1 MSAAHPFGYQPST
14 EDSMKRIDQLAL
26 VVAVLCL
33 AISVQAQRTTTH
45 TDETSNNTSGCAST
59 SASYVLPSG
68 VTNPCTH
75 SGTLSTFPGAND
87 DLTAG
92 IDRNTSPN
100 TVVFDLAPS
109 NLSDK
114 THDGPDIHTIVN
126 GGASKV
132 FANIVLWHGG
142 PGNNGTWDY
151 VAKANSSGTQNSVQ
165 NSFNGH
171 LLNSY
176 ANNDS
181 NEVKT
186 QIAFMQRLNI
196 DGIVANPPGPLPDT
210 FTGESQKNK
219 DVNAAFLKWKSEADN
234 TSSFLFSVMTDHV
247 MWEQNCPGGQDSSGN
262 WLVTPA
268 CVEKIMI
275 CSLDYMNTATANTFT
290 CASDSTTYSGG
301 GIFADSHYWKVSD
314 GTVSHPVM
322 SYFMDESKFFNN
334 CSGGCAVY
342 DDNLNDKTCTT
353 SAQCWDDILGGINHH
368 ISGFSVRPY
377 VIYRD
382 SFTKHSTLGPSD
394 GSFRWFNPST
404 DQTVEDI
411 ANYTG
416 DSCAYNCWLSSA
428 ASNSSKVA
436 LGVALAK
443 VDHAQSHFSTQSAIF
458 GSTADHILMDARCG
472 ITWLDYLQTPHNSG
486 AGGTNAALNAI
497 EIATWDDYDEGTEM
511 ETGVD
516 NCISSFTISLS
527 GTTLSWTISFN
538 SPGDEST
545 IDHYAIFYSTDG
557 STGQNITELA
567 DVSVNHTGS
576 YSYSLP
582 NTLPSTT
589 VLYVKAVG
597 KAMITNHMTSGVT
610 CTVCGS
616 TLTTERPTT
625 ATANGVAYT
634 NPGNAE
640 DGNLSTSS
648 NGVSSPSQQLSGEIW
663 SGFTNISG
671 ATSVKLKVSSAANC
685 ATSSDGI
692 ELNYS
697 LDGGST
703 WNLVYIMGLFG
714 GSCVNRTQQTDIITL
729 SNSQDLT
736 QVKVLALFSSTGSS
750 SHQVYDVW
758 LEVTH

>member
-1 MSAAHPFGYQPST
+1 
-14 EDSMKRIDQLAL
+14 MKRSNQFIMSIAGLLL
-26 VVAVLCL
+26 VITLT
-33 AISVQAQRTTTH
+33 SQAQRTTTH

-59 SASYVLPSG
+59 SASYVLPST
-68 VTNPCTH
+68 VTANPCTH

-92 IDRNTSPN
+92 VDRNTSPN

-114 THDGPDIHTIVN
+114 SHDGPDIHTIVN

-132 FANIVLWHGG
+132 FANIVLWHSGA
-142 PGNNGTWDY
+142 GNNGTWDY
-151 VAKANSSGTQNSVQ
+151 VSKADSSGTQNSVQ

-176 ANNDS
+176 ANNDL
-181 NEVKT
+181 NQVKT

-219 DVNAAFLKWKSEADN
+219 DVNAALIKWQSEAGN
-234 TSSFLFSVMTDHV
+234 TSSFLYSVMTDQV
-247 MWEQNCPGGQDSSGN
+247 MWNQNCSGGQDSSGN
-262 WLVTPA
+262 WLITPA

-275 CSLDYMNTATANTFT
+275 CSLDYMNTSTSNTFT

-301 GIFADSHYWKVSD
+301 GFFADSHYWKVSD

-322 SYFMDESKFFNN
+322 SYFIDESKYFNN

-353 SAQCWDDILGGINHH
+353 SSQCWDDIFGGVNHH
-368 ISGFSVRPY
+368 ITGFSVRPY
-377 VIYRD
+377 VIHRD
-382 SFTKHSTLGPSD
+382 SFSKHSTLGPND

-404 DQTVEDI
+404 DQTIEDI
-411 ANYTG
+411 SNFTG
-416 DSCAYNCWLSSA
+416 DSCAYNCWLGNA

-443 VDHAQSHFSTQSAIF
+443 VDHAQSHFGTQSAIF

-472 ITWLDYLQTPHNSG
+472 KTWLDYLQAPHTSG

-511 ETGVD
+511 ETGVG
-516 NCISSFTISLS
+516 NCVSSFSASLS
-527 GTTLSWTISFN
+527 GTTLSWTISFS

-557 STGQNITELA
+557 TTGANITELA
-567 DVSVNHTGS
+567 DVSVNNTGS

-597 KAMITNHMTSGVT
+597 KAMVTNHMTAGVT

-616 TLTTERPTT
+616 TVTTVRPTT
-625 ATANGVAYT
+625 ATAFGVGYSNAA
-634 NPGNAE
+634 NAE
-640 DGNLSTSS
+640 DGNLSTYA
-648 NGVSSPSQQLSGEIW
+648 SGIGGGSFSEEVW
-663 SGFTNISG
+663 SGFGSVSG
-671 ATSVKLKVSSAANC
+671 TPTQINLKISSAANC
-685 ATSSDGI
+685 TNASTDGI
-692 ELNYS
+692 ELSYS
-697 LDGGST
+697 LNGGST
-703 WNLVYIMGLFG
+703 WNLVYVMGLYG
-714 GSCVNRTQQTDIITL
+714 GSCTNRSQQTDVISL
-729 SNSQDLT
+729 STSQNLS
-736 QVKVLALFSSTGSS
+736 QVQVLGIFYTSGSA
-750 SHQVYDVW
+750 SHQVYDAW
-758 LEVTH
+758 IEVTH